1 MKPSE
6 VLRAAR
12 ATIEKPENWTQGVYA
27 RDSFRNP
34 VEPWSQSACAWSVG
48 GALFAAKS
56 RGGEWRRAAKAL
68 SDQLPSGVAHVD
80 DIRTHAEVLALFDRA
95 IAAAEARGE

>member
-12 ATIEKPENWTQGVYA
+12 AKIEKAENWTQGVYA

-95 IAAAEARGE
+95 IAAEARGE